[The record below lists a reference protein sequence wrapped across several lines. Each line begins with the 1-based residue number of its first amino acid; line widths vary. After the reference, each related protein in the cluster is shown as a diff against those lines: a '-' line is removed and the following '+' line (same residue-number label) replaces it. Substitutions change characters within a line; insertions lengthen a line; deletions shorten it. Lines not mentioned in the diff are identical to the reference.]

1 MGAPFGQ
8 DQMAESARV
17 AVEALK
23 GKEAP
28 LDRSFKYYFPEHLT
42 QEWIDELV
50 IQAHLTTPI
59 WSDYAL
65 VNNRPDIW
73 GMAAYTAN
81 GVEDRIV
88 LVADDCLVIASNDRV
103 EMLITATPVAVS
115 ESIHYQIGFHCF
127 AVSLEVFIYA
137 SSFRELTQAH
147 GILAYPDSDLI
158 DELGLWQ
165 SGRGAE
171 AYIAHEARTRP
182 IFIFRKSTHL
192 PNRAHKYQRS
202 ARAFCSGFGPVIVN
216 DGLFNAYREHLSDRK
231 FGMIAIAP
239 GQRVFPL
246 ERSSAVVPDNF
257 TDLLSHSELSAPIL
271 SQSDGASLGASALS
285 AWSPL
290 YGHPPRLVDLRD
302 AGEHYRQIWEEL
314 LSRFAPPTS
323 TQQSAEAK
331 FAEQLDFAEAPD
343 EPQVSNE
350 VFASVERVEPL
361 KLDADGYPVDA
372 SDISQWADANFGD
385 RIVIAPRARRAL
397 TKSRHPEPRR
407 IAEALEVLA
416 GPKWRGYLGETETV
430 AEFEAG
436 LLKLRMRDGFSNAER
451 LKGQTGADYILD
463 HGGRRLL
470 LERHLRS
477 NSSGF
482 NDPRMIRIYYV
493 FDKLLRKIVVGW
505 LPGHLRTSQS

>member
-1 MGAPFGQ
+1 MDAPFGR
-8 DQMAESARV
+8 DQLAESARI
-17 AVEALK
+17 AAEALK
-23 GKEAP
+23 GEKVP
-28 LDRSFKYYFPEHLT
+28 IDRSFKWNMPE
-42 QEWIDELV
+42 QIDQAWIDDVVL
-50 IQAHLTTPI
+50 QAHMVAPI

-65 VNNRPDIW
+65 IRERPDIW
-73 GMAAYTAN
+73 GMAFYSADN
-81 GVEDRIV
+81 VEDRIV
-88 LVADDCLVIASNDRV
+88 LVADDSLVVASDNRV
-103 EMLITATPVAVS
+103 EMLITATPVAGD
-115 ESIHYQIGFHCF
+115 EAIYYQLGCHCF
-127 AVSLEVFIYA
+127 SMNPEAFFYPL
-137 SSFRELTQAH
+137 SFRDLAQTH
-147 GILAYPDSDLI
+147 GLLGYPDSDLI

-165 SGRGAE
+165 TGRGAE
-171 AYIAHEARTRP
+171 AYIEHERRTRP
-182 IFIFRKSTHL
+182 VFVLRRQTNL
-192 PNRAHKYQRS
+192 PTAVKKFQS
-202 ARAFCSGFGPVIVN
+202 AAKTFLSGFGPVIVN
-216 DGLFNAYREHLSDRK
+216 DALFTRYRDHLSDRK
-231 FGMIAIAP
+231 YGIIAIAP
-239 GQRVFPL
+239 GGQVFPL
-246 ERSSAVVPDNF
+246 ERDGLIVPKNF
-257 TDLLSHSELSAPIL
+257 PALLECCEIEAPA
-271 SQSDGASLGASALS
+271 SQPKADRLIGESALA
-285 AWSPL
+285 AWGLSTSRAPTL
-290 YGHPPRLVDLRD
+290 EQLRH
-302 AGEHYRQIWEEL
+302 GGTLFRQGWEKVLEQ
-314 LSRFAPPTS
+314 FAPLPTPEEVCAEEPVS
-323 TQQSAEAK
+323 DAAELAEA
-331 FAEQLDFAEAPD
+331 EAG
-343 EPQVSNE
+343 SLM
-350 VFASVERVEPL
+350 FERVEPL

-372 SDISQWADANFGD
+372 SDISQWADAKFGD